1 MFSYCRHQEAGQA
14 TNDGISAAGNAA
26 MTYMN
31 IQSLGVKGLVKRTAK
46 DTGKSLG
53 KKVLDVHVDPEKKIP
68 L

>member
-1 MFSYCRHQEAGQA
+1 
-14 TNDGISAAGNAA
+14 

-53 KKVLDVHVDPEKKIP
+53 KKVLDAHAPPPSTDEKKVP